1 MTKTI
6 RATVVKDSKYLGGKI
21 NVLLPNELKL
31 VYFFTA
37 LLNSKLVNFWYRERF
52 SMQHMQ
58 GGALPVNTT
67 ELTQVPMPKLH
78 KNLWDKL
85 SKLSLEALTSSDENL
100 DILKQKIDDLIF
112 ELYELTD
119 EEKGTVVTQFASY

>member
-1 MTKTI
+1 
-6 RATVVKDSKYLGGKI
+6 
-21 NVLLPNELKL
+21 
-31 VYFFTA
+31 
-37 LLNSKLVNFWYRERF
+37 
-52 SMQHMQ
+52 
-58 GGALPVNTT
+58 
-67 ELTQVPMPKLH
+67 MPKLH